1 MSCWFFGQG
10 APYFEKFSA
19 AQGAAAKIFSAID
32 NTPIINK
39 SKGIGKKLQNV
50 AGHLHLNN
58 VHFNYPS
65 RKDVKTLDGVDITIK
80 PGETVAL
87 VGSSGCGKST
97 IIQLIQRFY
106 DPDFGEVSILVY
118 LPAVGGA
125 HCKHLDLSCMYL
137 NDNLFLKSGVA
148 SRT

>member
-19 AQGAAAKIFSAID
+19 AQTAGGKIFSIID
-32 NTPIINK
+32 SSPIINT
-39 SKGIGKKLQNV
+39 SKGKGKRLENV
-50 AGHLHLNN
+50 SGHVSLSN

-65 RKDVKTLDGVDITIK
+65 RKDVKTLNGINITIK

-97 IIQLIQRFY
+97 IVQLIQRFY
-106 DPDFGEVSILVY
+106 DPDFGEVTNLQIPHQKVLNFIL
-118 LPAVGGA
+118 
-125 HCKHLDLSCMYL
+125 
-137 NDNLFLKSGVA
+137 
-148 SRT
+148 R